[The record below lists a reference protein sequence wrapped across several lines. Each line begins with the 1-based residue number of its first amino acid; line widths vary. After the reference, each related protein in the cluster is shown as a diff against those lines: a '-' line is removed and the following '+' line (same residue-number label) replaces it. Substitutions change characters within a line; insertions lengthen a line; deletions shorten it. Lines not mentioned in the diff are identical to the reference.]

1 MHIFFVQGCKGEL
14 AYNDLMNLITAAA
27 QRTFDQDDKEQEAR
41 LAAVKKACALLASGA
56 PLEPP
61 GCHSCYPLHH
71 AITTNCTPLL
81 SLLLAAGAP
90 LTSSSNGLGPVET
103 AWITPDVTTWVGV
116 VVTRV
121 SNREVKLGI
130 HDIRIFKNLAET
142 TSRILC

>member
-41 LAAVKKACALLASGA
+41 LAAVKKASALLLASGA

-121 SNREVKLGI
+121 SNREVKLGY
-130 HDIRIFKNLAET
+130 
-142 TSRILC
+142 S